1 MKRPVFRAIPVA
13 AFGIPV
19 TAMILAA
26 PFAHAQ
32 TGIEDSCKASG
43 GQYTQSQVSAH
54 FGQDPSLFE
63 ECCTGTG
70 ARGNAWTTRTGSKGL
85 PTAVKPPDCM
95 PLA

>member
-1 MKRPVFRAIPVA
+1 MKSPVLNAIPFA
-13 AFGIPV
+13 AFAVPAAAI
-19 TAMILAA
+19 ILAA

-32 TGIEDSCKASG
+32 TEVEDSCKNAG

-70 ARGNAWTTRTGSKGL
+70 PSRKCVDYKDGVQG
-85 PTAVKPPDCM
+85 PTYGG
-95 PLA
+95 

>member
-32 TGIEDSCKASG
+32 TGVEDSCKASG

-54 FGQDPSLFE
+54 FGQDPKSLQE
-63 ECCTGTG
+63 TCCTG
-70 ARGNAWTTRTGSKGL
+70 NGSSRKCVDYKDGVQG
-85 PTAVKPPDCM
+85 PTYGG
-95 PLA
+95 

>member
-54 FGQDPSLFE
+54 FGQDPSLFRSAAPA
-63 ECCTGTG
+63 GTSRKCVDYKDG
-70 ARGNAWTTRTGSKGL
+70 VQG
-85 PTAVKPPDCM
+85 PTYGG
-95 PLA
+95 